1 MLIVFRAYV
10 VMKRFV
16 RFDVPWNLMDKKS
29 PLPRAKNFTLTI
41 TLTNGMTSYYQKMRN
56 KSNLRN

>member
-1 MLIVFRAYV
+1 
-10 VMKRFV
+10 MKRFV